1 MNKLIRILSVISA
14 LLTSLSIIFTLLTT
28 YQFIY
33 INQIFNS
40 YHPIQLG
47 IVITMMLWALRFLF
61 HENGEKRY
69 AYSIISG
76 LIAITSIIF
85 MYMSVK

>member
-1 MNKLIRILSVISA
+1 MKKLLRTLSVISA

-40 YHPIQLG
+40 YYPIQLG
-47 IVITMMLWALRFLF
+47 IVITMILWGLRFLF
-61 HENGEKRY
+61 DENGEKRY
-69 AYSIISG
+69 TYSIICG
-76 LIAITSIIF
+76 LIAITSMIF

>member
-1 MNKLIRILSVISA
+1 MKKLFRILSIISV

-40 YHPIQLG
+40 YYPIQLG
-47 IVITMMLWALRFLF
+47 IIITMILWGLRFLF
-61 HENGEKRY
+61 DENGEKRY
-69 AYSIISG
+69 AYSIICG
-76 LIAITSIIF
+76 LIAITSMIF
-85 MYMSVK
+85 IYMSVR